1 MSNVV
6 ENQFNIMGNQNS
18 EWNKK
23 TGESYMDKSVQINA
37 DTILENVKMVINHIK
52 ENPPLKELNKKL
64 IMAIVAYQTAAASPA
79 FAEELAKLN
88 AQGLNGNISY
98 STFLDGVKNGLIE
111 KVRVEPNGRTADFI
125 NVDGGR
131 GQVELFNDP

>member
-1 MSNVV
+1 
-6 ENQFNIMGNQNS
+6 
-18 EWNKK
+18 
-23 TGESYMDKSVQINA
+23 
-37 DTILENVKMVINHIK
+37 MVINHIK
-52 ENPPLKELNKKL
+52 ENSPLKELNKKL

-98 STFLDGVKNGLIE
+98 STFLDGVKSGLIE